1 MIWVREAYG
10 EAKGE
15 TKLRPKSRD
24 MRMLR
29 EFHVVLDSGKE
40 KKQSKTKQDKEGEE
54 RFSNFNPVQFAK
66 IGFYSSAFSV
76 QYRILILFKKEE
88 SARNKF

>member
-40 KKQSKTKQDKEGEE
+40 KKQSKTKYKALCSMRTQTTKWQWADHGLVYHFLNDADPS
-54 RFSNFNPVQFAK
+54 R
-66 IGFYSSAFSV
+66 
-76 QYRILILFKKEE
+76 
-88 SARNKF
+88 

>member
-1 MIWVREAYG
+1 MREAYG

-54 RFSNFNPVQFAK
+54 RFSNVCK
-66 IGFYSSAFSV
+66 CLSCEYW
-76 QYRILILFKKEE
+76 
-88 SARNKF
+88 